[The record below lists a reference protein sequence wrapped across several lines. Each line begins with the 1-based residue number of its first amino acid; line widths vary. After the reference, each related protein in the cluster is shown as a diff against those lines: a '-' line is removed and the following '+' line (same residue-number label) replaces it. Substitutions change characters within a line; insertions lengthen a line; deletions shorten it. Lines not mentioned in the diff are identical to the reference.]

1 MKMSR
6 NHLYRLASW
15 LAFTCLGTALL
26 AQPAARPDRYT
37 GRATILAGLLQP
49 AFLGGANV
57 AATYFTDRWTFEYS
71 HGMRLTYP
79 EVARDAETTSRLYS
93 PYTTGFGVGYRITR
107 QFDTRLE
114 FKVHGYEATLVN
126 GESLTYQTYSVGLG
140 AYYRLHLWRGL
151 LLEPSVR
158 WWPNV
163 GSSLPGES
171 HAFTSADGQ
180 PLVHQAHNLGF
191 FANVS
196 LGYVLGK
203 SR

>member
-1 MKMSR
+1 MSR
-6 NHLYRLASW
+6 FLL
-15 LAFTCLGTALL
+15 CLSLVLTAPALM
-26 AQPAARPDRYT
+26 AQTTPRPDRYT
-37 GRATILAGLLQP
+37 GRLTVLAGLIQP

-71 HGMRLTYP
+71 HGMWLKYP

-93 PYTTGFGVGYRITR
+93 PYTTGFGVGYRFTR
-107 QFDTRLE
+107 NFDTRLE

-126 GESLTYQTYSVGLG
+126 GENLTYQTYSVGLG

-163 GSSLPGES
+163 GSSLPEGR
-171 HAFTSADGQ
+171 HAFTTVEGQ
-180 PLVHQAHNLGF
+180 SLTHEAHNLGLF
-191 FANVS
+191 VNVS
-196 LGYVLGK
+196 LGYVLG
-203 SR
+203 RNPR